1 MPVDAVQEYSVITN
15 NFSAEYGRASGGVV
29 NLTTK
34 AGTNTIHG
42 SAWEFNR
49 LSAYTANTYGN
60 DANGVTQ
67 GRLYPQPV
75 WLCGR
80 RSNHEEQAVHL

>member
-1 MPVDAVQEYSVITN
+1 MTASRTYAVFSVAIGQDVPVDAVQEYSVITN

-29 NLTTK
+29 NVTTK
-34 AGTNTIHG
+34 AGTNSIHG

-60 DANGVTQ
+60 DAANAALVP
-67 GRLYPQPV
+67 L
-75 WLCGR
+75 
-80 RSNHEEQAVHL
+80 